1 MTIAPYYPL
10 VSSQLGLL
18 DGLNILPPSLRLAV
32 SPCRSSPAAAIHQ
45 LPAPPAHVALSTQ
58 AENIRIRGRNP
69 KRNNIFLSQSALSH
83 ELRK

>member
-58 AENIRIRGRNP
+58 AENIRIRGKGLPPPTVPGNQEP
-69 KRNNIFLSQSALSH
+69 KA
-83 ELRK
+83 K